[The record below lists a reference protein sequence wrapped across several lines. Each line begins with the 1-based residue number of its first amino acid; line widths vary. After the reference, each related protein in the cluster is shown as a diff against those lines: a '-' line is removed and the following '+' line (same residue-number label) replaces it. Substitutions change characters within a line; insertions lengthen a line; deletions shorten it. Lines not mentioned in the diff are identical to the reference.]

1 MFVTLLLDESSAI
14 SMSEEPCENTN
25 KYDGYQNEK
34 IESQKMI
41 KIIDPEI
48 SSKNC
53 I

>member
-1 MFVTLLLDESSAI
+1 MTLLLDESSAV
-14 SMSEEPCENTN
+14 SLSEEPCKNAD

-48 SSKNC
+48 SSKDC
-53 I
+53 V